1 MCRSFFTPKRILHNF
16 ELHCLYDII
25 INIMYEYINIIN
37 IDKIK
42 QKYNMFIYVVILF
55 NMMYDDINF
64 VITGPSRLVTD
75 LKSYF

>member
-1 MCRSFFTPKRILHNF
+1 
-16 ELHCLYDII
+16 
-25 INIMYEYINIIN
+25 MYEYINIIN